1 MRKTR
6 KSNKKYKKNKLKKP
20 TLISIKASLK

>member
-6 KSNKKYKKNKLKKP
+6 KSNKKYKKNKLENP
-20 TLISIKASLK
+20 TLFPIKALLK